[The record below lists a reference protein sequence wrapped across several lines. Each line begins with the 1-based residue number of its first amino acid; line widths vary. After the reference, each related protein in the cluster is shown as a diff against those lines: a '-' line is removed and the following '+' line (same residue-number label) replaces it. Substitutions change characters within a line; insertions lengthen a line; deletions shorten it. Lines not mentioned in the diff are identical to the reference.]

1 MKKIVMLLAIGPF
14 LLRAQSSTETTTGRV
29 SLVVDGNTVEI
40 VAAGNETIRLKLY
53 GINCPELGQSFGE
66 DARKFLE
73 GLVLKKTVTV
83 EWRGKDRWGNR
94 LGALGL
100 PGNVDPRRELLKQG
114 LAWTTEI
121 NPDAEFEAI
130 KEKAREARTGLWKE
144 KDPVAPW
151 KFRRQQSMMQIKSS

>member
-1 MKKIVMLLAIGPF
+1 MGPL
-14 LLRAQSSTETTTGRV
+14 LLRAQSAETTTGRV
-29 SLVVDGNTVEI
+29 SVVVDGNTVEL

-73 GLVLKKTVTV
+73 GLVLEKTVTV
-83 EWRGKDRWGNR
+83 EWKGKDRWGNR
-94 LGALGL
+94 MGALSL
-100 PGNVDPRRELLKQG
+100 PGNVDPRYELLRQG

-121 NPDAEFEAI
+121 NPDAEFEAM
-130 KEKAREARTGLWKE
+130 KEKARETGTGLWKE
-144 KDPVAPW
+144 KDPVPPW